1 MRDQTKKK
9 KDKKEIKF
17 PDLKVAKD
25 PKGGVPPPCGPGHGT
40 TIPAVQTPR
49 QPEFIR

>member
-9 KDKKEIKF
+9 KAKKEIKL

-25 PKGGVPPPCGPGHGT
+25 PKGGVPPGPCGPRGQT
-40 TIPAVQTPR
+40 SPRSQVAAVQ
-49 QPEFIR
+49 